1 MQLQFN
7 KQSKLLCR
15 KNSAYGWIHLITKIA
30 LNNLNTSTGKGTKL
44 ISNSIKIQGI
54 KVISTNS

>member
-15 KNSAYGWIHLITKIA
+15 TNSAYGWIHLITKIA
-30 LNNLNTSTGKGTKL
+30 LTNLNTSTGKGTKL
-44 ISNSIKIQGI
+44 ISNSTKIQGI

>member
-1 MQLQFN
+1 MQLQLN
-7 KQSKLLCR
+7 KQSKTVKQEKFCLWLDTFD
-15 KNSAYGWIHLITKIA
+15 KYIA
-30 LNNLNTSTGKGTKL
+30 LSNLNTSTGKGIKL